1 MAKRPGNKRQ
11 TKRNLSLKEDY
22 ATQSLA
28 QLRAQES
35 QMTSK
40 QFRDALTRADGA
52 VVGVKTETLQWNRW
66 SV

>member
-11 TKRNLSLKEDY
+11 LKRNLSPKEDY

-28 QLRAQES
+28 QMRAQEEKMS
-35 QMTSK
+35 PR
-40 QFRDALTRADGA
+40 QFRDAVTRAHGA
-52 VVGVKTETLQWNRW
+52 VVGVKTEATQWNRW

>member
-11 TKRNLSLKEDY
+11 QKRKLSLNEDY

-28 QLRAQES
+28 QMRAQEKK
-35 QMTSK
+35 MNPR
-40 QFRDALTRADGA
+40 QFRDAVTRADGA